1 VKVIGKLGQNGSCA
15 AVIVPRGHLR
25 TLGWQRDEPLTIQVE
40 RGMLIVSSIRE
51 AVERNKARSAEAVAE
66 LERAGVL

>member
-1 VKVIGKLGQNGSCA
+1 VI
-15 AVIVPRGHLR
+15 IPRGQLR

-51 AVERNKARSAEAVAE
+51 EVERNKARSAEAVAE
-66 LERAGVL
+66 LEKAGVL